1 MRVSFTA
8 FSLFAFLI
16 PIATDGVAWIEAGA
30 RLATVGVERVAELTA
45 HRALYNGANEFWC
58 VVVRTVHETHS
69 KSVEKHGECA
79 WCVLAVCDYDVKCD
93 VSAVQA
99 THHL

>member
-30 RLATVGVERVAELTA
+30 RLATVDVERVAELAA
-45 HRALYNGANEFWC
+45 HRALYNSADEFWC
-58 VVVRTVHETHS
+58 VVARVRM
-69 KSVEKHGECA
+69 KHKARA
-79 WCVLAVCDYDVKCD
+79 WRSM
-93 VSAVQA
+93 VSARGACWRFV
-99 THHL
+99 TMT